1 MQIGVLTGGGDC
13 GGLNAAIRAVVIRAA
28 RGGHTV
34 VGVADGWAG
43 MLDGRGAELTPKD
56 VAGIVGL
63 GGTILG
69 SSRTNPAKNA
79 EDMERVRANFAQL
92 RLDALIAIGGDD
104 TLSVAAKLAARDCR
118 WWVCPRRWITTSTPP
133 TPASASI
140 RPSSA

>member
-1 MQIGVLTGGGDC
+1 MQAPQPAIYTHHNSALMTRAMVRRAAKMQIGVLTGGGDC

-43 MLDGRGAELTPKD
+43 MLEGRGTELSPKD

-69 SSRTNPAKNA
+69 SSRTNPAKKA
-79 EDMERVRANFAQL
+79 EDMERVRANFAYL
-92 RLDALIAIGGDD
+92 GIDALI
-104 TLSVAAKLAARDCR
+104 
-118 WWVCPRRWITTSTPP
+118 
-133 TPASASI
+133 
-140 RPSSA
+140 